1 MNINFY
7 LIKKYHQP
15 HRITNMV
22 NINVKDIMK
31 SVKTDMLALLNDNV
45 QEFISSFKAK
55 NSKLIENIINDWNSE
70 ENQEKMKKSVND
82 LLNKK
87 VKKEK
92 NKAEKKEKAGG
103 DKPKKNKSVYICF
116 CVSKRE
122 EMRKK
127 YSDMDNKS
135 ITRMLAEEWNK
146 IKEDEEKL
154 QPFKD
159 MADEDKDRYN
169 KEMSE
174 NNLEHKSKG
183 KKNADG
189 PVKNLSAYI
198 HYCKYMRPLLVADG
212 SLSNKEIVSEM
223 GRRWKLLKDENP
235 EEFSRFE
242 RMALEDKER
251 YAKDKENINKTTENE
266 VVVEK
271 KKVEKKKTEKK
282 TEKKKEELVDETESP
297 AIIFDT
303 QETQPDSQLD
313 KFVELESPAIINTQ
327 ETQLDSHQVEPEAK
341 KKKSVNA
348 YINYC
353 KKERDNVKSA
363 NPDAVFKDITVILS
377 RQWKSLTKEEQ
388 EVYKNI

>member
-1 MNINFY
+1 
-7 LIKKYHQP
+7 
-15 HRITNMV
+15 
-22 NINVKDIMK
+22 MK
-31 SVKTDMLALLNDNV
+31 STKNDMLTLLNDNV
-45 QEFISSFKAK
+45 REFISSFKAK
-55 NSKLIENIINDWNSE
+55 NSKFIETILNEWNSE

-92 NKAEKKEKAGG
+92 NKAEKKVDGG
-103 DKPKKNKSVYICF
+103 DKAPKKSKSVYICF

-122 EMRKK
+122 EMREK
-127 YSDMDNKS
+127 YPDMDNKS

-146 IKEDEEKL
+146 IKEDQEKL

-174 NNLEHKSKG
+174 NNLENKRKG
-183 KKNADG
+183 KKNAEG

-198 HYCKYMRPLLVADG
+198 HYCKHTRPLLVADG

-223 GRRWKLLKDENP
+223 GRRWKLLKDDNP
-235 EEFSRFE
+235 EEFARFE
-242 RMALEDKER
+242 KMAQEDKER
-251 YAKDKENINKTTENE
+251 YAKEKENKLSSNDGAVKSDKE
-266 VVVEK
+266 
-271 KKVEKKKTEKK
+271 
-282 TEKKKEELVDETESP
+282 EKKKEEKTDKKKKEEKKKVDKKKKKVDVEEELVDEP
-297 AIIFDT
+297 VIILDT
-303 QETQPDSQLD
+303 QDHESVMEP
-313 KFVELESPAIINTQ
+313 ELV
-327 ETQLDSHQVEPEAK
+327 VEPEPV

-353 KKERDNVKSA
+353 KKERDNVKAA

-377 RQWKSLTKEEQ
+377 KQWKSLTKEEQ